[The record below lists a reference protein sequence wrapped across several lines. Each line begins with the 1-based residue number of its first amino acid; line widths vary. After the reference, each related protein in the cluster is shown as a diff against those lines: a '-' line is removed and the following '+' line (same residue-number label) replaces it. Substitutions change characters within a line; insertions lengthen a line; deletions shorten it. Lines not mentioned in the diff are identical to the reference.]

1 MFGVILV
8 QFYYLVCFR
17 HEILKTITGK
27 KYVEVNVRSEDLIL
41 P

>member
-1 MFGVILV
+1 M

-17 HEILKTITGK
+17 HETLKTIIILTGK
-27 KYVEVNVRSEDLIL
+27 KHVEVNVRSEDLIL